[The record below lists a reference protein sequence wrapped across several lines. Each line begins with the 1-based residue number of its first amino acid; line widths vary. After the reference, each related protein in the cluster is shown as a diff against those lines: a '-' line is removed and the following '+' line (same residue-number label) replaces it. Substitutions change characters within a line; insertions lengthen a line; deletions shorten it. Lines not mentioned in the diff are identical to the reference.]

1 MNTDNHFADKVEFKE
16 VRAKVV
22 ESVGHVLVLADG
34 GARFF
39 RTTMILA
46 QRSSMSIYSD
56 DFLSPENLFW
66 SYGQELTEGD
76 HHFDVKSLFRNGY
89 TSPQHQQVYSA
100 KSGDVYVSV
109 TKHSDRSFTHDGW
122 FLNVRFEEAA
132 LKVSLSGTFST
143 TFYY

>member
-46 QRSSMSIYSD
+46 LRSSMSIYSD
-56 DFLSPENLFW
+56 DPPPLAPAHMTKTGS
-66 SYGQELTEGD
+66 QEIKN
-76 HHFDVKSLFRNGY
+76 HHYRSTYWISEPGSLLYEKNGLLCRP
-89 TSPQHQQVYSA
+89 TLIHAPQTPQLLH
-100 KSGDVYVSV
+100 
-109 TKHSDRSFTHDGW
+109 
-122 FLNVRFEEAA
+122 A
-132 LKVSLSGTFST
+132 LL
-143 TFYY
+143 